1 VSWTPTTRAPTSQ
14 KFRKLDSANLLA
26 DNMVSNKN
34 MVTDCLLA
42 KVNFPLYA
50 AEMLTSRF
58 ESFSISKLVERKF
71 LMNILHSILIQAFAG
86 SWRWRISENRSGE
99 WL

>member
-1 VSWTPTTRAPTSQ
+1 MA
-14 KFRKLDSANLLA
+14 
-26 DNMVSNKN
+26 SNKN

-58 ESFSISKLVERKF
+58 EKLKIHKSSNFLIKEIKF
-71 LMNILHSILIQAFAG
+71 
-86 SWRWRISENRSGE
+86 
-99 WL
+99 

>member
-1 VSWTPTTRAPTSQ
+1 
-14 KFRKLDSANLLA
+14 
-26 DNMVSNKN
+26 MVSNKN

-58 ESFSISKLVERKF
+58 VSSIFHDRLF
-71 LMNILHSILIQAFAG
+71 LLMTIVDFQASTG
-86 SWRWRISENRSGE
+86 SWRRRISQNRRRKRF
-99 WL
+99 

>member
-1 VSWTPTTRAPTSQ
+1 
-14 KFRKLDSANLLA
+14 
-26 DNMVSNKN
+26 MVSNKN

-58 ESFSISKLVERKF
+58 VSSIFHDRLF
-71 LMNILHSILIQAFAG
+71 LLMTIVDFQASTG
-86 SWRWRISENRSGE
+86 SWWRRISQNRRRKRV
-99 WL
+99 

>member
-1 VSWTPTTRAPTSQ
+1 
-14 KFRKLDSANLLA
+14 
-26 DNMVSNKN
+26 MVSSKN

-58 ESFSISKLVERKF
+58 DSIMKICDNFLLMTIVKF
-71 LMNILHSILIQAFAG
+71 
-86 SWRWRISENRSGE
+86 
-99 WL
+99 

>member
-1 VSWTPTTRAPTSQ
+1 
-14 KFRKLDSANLLA
+14 
-26 DNMVSNKN
+26 MVSNKN

-58 ESFSISKLVERKF
+58 VPLNFHDRLF
-71 LMNILHSILIQAFAG
+71 LLMTIVDLQALAG
-86 SWRWRISENRSGE
+86 SWRWRISQNRRCKRV
-99 WL
+99 